1 MHRIFTKQSLKKYRK
16 HRKSEPLLQRWGPK
30 TIGVGTQQREY
41 STIYSVCKGW
51 FYMVVRIITIIA
63 AVTATGFFTLAALWF
78 IGFLKVRQ
86 AWAWLFE
93 DWDRRF

>member
-1 MHRIFTKQSLKKYRK
+1 MF
-16 HRKSEPLLQRWGPK
+16 
-30 TIGVGTQQREY
+30 
-41 STIYSVCKGW
+41 
-51 FYMVVRIITIIA
+51 VRIITIIA
-63 AVTATGFFTLAALWF
+63 AVTASVKNPVAVTAAIMVTGFFTLAALWF

>member
-1 MHRIFTKQSLKKYRK
+1 
-16 HRKSEPLLQRWGPK
+16 
-30 TIGVGTQQREY
+30 
-41 STIYSVCKGW
+41 
-51 FYMVVRIITIIA
+51 MVTRVITIIA
-63 AVTATGFFTLAALWF
+63 AVTATGFFALAALWF